1 MSRKSRPTSQ
11 PRRHRLRRPAR
22 LISARAWISKWMSA
36 GRQVRAGDYAAR
48 YGVDR
53 YTAHQ
58 EMVMLQVPIALGDRR
73 YAVRPAPRARVRR
86 SKSPE
91 PVPETPDLIE
101 WGGHLMFVV
110 GCTSGGAPYG
120 PSEEEMEMFLDPA
133 DIGLL
138 RGSRGD

>member
-1 MSRKSRPTSQ
+1 MSRKSRQTSQ

-58 EMVMLQVPIALGDRR
+58 EMVMLQVPIAPGDRR
-73 YAVRPAPRARVRR
+73 YAVWPPSHARVRR
-86 SKSPE
+86 RQSPE
-91 PVPETPDLIE
+91 PVRETPDLVE
-101 WGGHLMFVV
+101 WGGQLMFVV
-110 GCTSGGAPYG
+110 GWTSGGAPYG
-120 PSEEEMEMFLDPA
+120 LTEEEMET
-133 DIGLL
+133 LL
-138 RGSRGD
+138 HPVDLEPLSGEPY